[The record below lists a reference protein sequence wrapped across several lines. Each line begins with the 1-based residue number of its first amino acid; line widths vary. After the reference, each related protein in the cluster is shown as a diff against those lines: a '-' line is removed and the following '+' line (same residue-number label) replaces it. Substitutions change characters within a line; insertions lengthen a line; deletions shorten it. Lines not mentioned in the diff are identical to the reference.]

1 MKRIKYILFLVIVMA
16 TLMIPFVAMPFTT
29 PVTAGTEFVELA
41 KPPNFWHGE
50 TWNYNFMYDVGT
62 YFEDHFAFRPQ
73 ALTVNAML
81 RGVLLNASGTR
92 QVIYGRNG
100 WLYFADTLD
109 DFLGENL
116 LNERELYA
124 VVHNLRLMQ
133 EYVNFHGSNFTVAI
147 IPNKNSLY
155 PENMPANFWAGA
167 ENNWSNLRSLMIEY
181 EISFVDFFELL
192 GAVEERTYFKRDS
205 HWTNYGAML
214 GNKGLMEFMGRGF
227 IDYENVPYEIRRNHI
242 GDLDEMLFP
251 LAYIKENNIYF
262 LGIMTYQH
270 VTEVTDYMDN
280 WIQTFNPYGSGS
292 ILMYR
297 DSFGEYL
304 LPFTANEFEY
314 AYFSRYVPY
323 NLSEVEHLR
332 PEQVVIQRVERNIF
346 MFANQTPI
354 MEPVQVESFPEN
366 TWHPH
371 RVDTTSTIHLQ
382 EHGAWLEIRGLI
394 DKSYLASDSDIFV
407 SMQGEQTGHLT
418 FPVFYRMTA
427 NGLGNAYNVFLRGD
441 LLAAEEIIINVLVR
455 NQDGIFQVAQYIM
468 QK

>member
-1 MKRIKYILFLVIVMA
+1 MKRVKYIVFLVIVMA
-16 TLMIPFVAMPFTT
+16 TLMIPFVAMPFAT

-41 KPPNFWHGE
+41 EPPSFWYDE

-73 ALTVNAML
+73 VLTVNAIL
-81 RGVLLNASGTR
+81 RGALFNASGTR

-100 WLYFADTLD
+100 WLYFADTLN

-133 EYVNFHGSNFTVAI
+133 EYVNFHGGNFVVAI

-155 PENMPANFWAGA
+155 PENMPANYWVGL
-167 ENNWSNLRSLMIEY
+167 ENNWSNLRSLMIEH

-214 GNKGLMEFMGRGF
+214 GNQGLMEFMERDF
-227 IDYENVPYEIRRNHI
+227 IDYTNVPYEIRRNHV

-251 LAYIKENNIYF
+251 LAYILEDNIYF
-262 LGIMTYQH
+262 LDIMTYQH
-270 VTEVTDYMDN
+270 VTEVVDYMDN
-280 WIQTFNPYGSGS
+280 WIQTFNPNGTGS

-297 DSFGEYL
+297 DSFGEYI
-304 LPFTANEFEY
+304 LPFTANEFEH

-354 MEPVQVESFPEN
+354 MEPLQVEPFPEN
-366 TWHPH
+366 TWHPYA
-371 RVDTTSTIHLQ
+371 VDTVSTIHLLG
-382 EHGAWLEIRGLI
+382 HGAWLELRGLI
-394 DKSYLASDSDIFV
+394 DESYIESESDIFV
-407 SMQGEQTGHLT
+407 SLQGEQTGHRA
-418 FPVFYRMTA
+418 FPVFYRMTVD
-427 NGLGNAYNVFLRGD
+427 GVGNAYNVFLRGD
-441 LLAAEEIIINVLVR
+441 LLPAEEIIINVLVR
-455 NQDGIFQVAQYIM
+455 NQDEIFQVAQYVL
-468 QK
+468 QR